1 MEDITWRG
9 CPAEY
14 RFHGFDHTL
23 NSQDFRTPVIQLS
36 QAARTPTPQTH
47 DGATHVTPQTDE
59 IHIGEQVHPEMQN
72 QIDNLRAVNQNVGH
86 NLD

>member
-1 MEDITWRG
+1 MEG

-47 DGATHVTPQTDE
+47 DE